1 MTRLAL
7 MTSALLVA
15 TAFAPIQSF
24 AAGSEDDTPPVE
36 TETTTECEGT
46 QVWDEEA
53 EECVDAVEDE
63 ESRLDDDARYR
74 AVRELAYAG
83 QYGRAMGI
91 LGAFENTQD
100 DRRLTYL
107 GFVNRKMGNVEEGM
121 RWYSAALQI
130 NPDNLL
136 ARSYM
141 GQALLEQGDRA
152 GAQAQLTQ
160 IRARGGRQTWAE
172 LALNMALNDGPA
184 PSY

>member
-7 MTSALLVA
+7 MTSALFVA

-24 AAGSEDDTPPVE
+24 AAGSHVNTPPEE

-46 QVWDEEA
+46 QVWDEET
-53 EECVDAVEDE
+53 EECVDAVE
-63 ESRLDDDARYR
+63 ESRLDDNARYR

-83 QYGRAMGI
+83 KYGRAMGI
-91 LGAFENTQD
+91 LAGFQNAQD

-107 GFVNRKMGNVEEGM
+107 GFVNRKMGNVDEGM
-121 RWYSAALQI
+121 RWYSEALQI

-152 GAQAQLTQ
+152 GALAQLTQ
-160 IRARGGRQTWAE
+160 IRARGGRQTWPE
-172 LALNMALNDGPA
+172 LALNMALRDGPSPA
-184 PSY
+184 Y